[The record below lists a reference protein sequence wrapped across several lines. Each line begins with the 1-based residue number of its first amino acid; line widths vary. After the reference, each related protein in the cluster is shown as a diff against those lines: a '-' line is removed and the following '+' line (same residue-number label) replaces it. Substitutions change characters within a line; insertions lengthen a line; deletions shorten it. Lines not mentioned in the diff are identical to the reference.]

1 MKDQEQPEEGAGS
14 DESGQQVSDVQDPLL
29 LAQQLDEAL
38 REKDQFRTMAQR
50 AQADLENYKK
60 RVVEEREELR
70 TSANEGLIL
79 KLLSAVDD
87 LERAFALI
95 PQDAVAPG
103 WYDGLLLVMRNV
115 GNVLDSEGVQKVEAL
130 GLPFDPREFEAVQY
144 EESTDT
150 DEGKVVKVLREGYR
164 HHDKVLRAAQVV
176 VAKRPEPETGPEHN
190 EEEPK

>member
-1 MKDQEQPEEGAGS
+1 MKEQEQADEGAAG
-14 DESGQQVSDVQDPLL
+14 DESAQKVSDLQDPSLL
-29 LAQQLDEAL
+29 QQQLDEAL

-60 RVVEEREELR
+60 RAVEERQELR
-70 TSANEGLIL
+70 RSANEGLLL
-79 KLLSAVDD
+79 KLLAAVDD
-87 LERAFALI
+87 LERAIALI

-103 WYDGLLLVMRNV
+103 WFDGLLLVMRNV
-115 GNVLDSEGVQKVEAL
+115 GTVLDSEGVHKVEAL

-150 DEGKVVKVLREGYR
+150 DEGKVVKVLRDGYR
-164 HHDKVLRAAQVV
+164 HHDRVLRAAQVI
-176 VAKRPEPETGPEHN
+176 VARRPEPETGPEHN